1 MPARRALTRS
11 LAVAAAV
18 AVVAGCSDDEEEE
31 DPAASAVT
39 VDSRQGVEVRA
50 GEYFFDPEAIV
61 VDGGSGPLEIT
72 LENEGNLA
80 HNLRVFDGEEDIGG
94 TPTFTG
100 GEARSGTVELDPGAY
115 RFVCTVSDHEEL
127 GMVGD
132 LEVR

>member
-1 MPARRALTRS
+1 MPARRALSRS
-11 LAVAAAV
+11 LAVAAAF
-18 AVVAGCSDDEEEE
+18 AAVAGCGGDEE
-31 DPAASAVT
+31 DSAAPAVT
-39 VDSRQGVEVRA
+39 VEARHGVEVQG
-50 GEYFFDPEAIV
+50 GEYFFDPESIV
-61 VDGGSGPLEIT
+61 FGGGPGALEIT

-80 HNLRVFDGEEDIGG
+80 HNLRVFEGEEELGG

-100 GEARSGTVELDPGAY
+100 GETRSGTVELDPGAY

>member
-1 MPARRALTRS
+1 MRRS
-11 LAVAAAV
+11 
-18 AVVAGCSDDEEEE
+18 AGCGDDEE
-31 DPAASAVT
+31 DSAAPAVT
-39 VDSRQGVEVRA
+39 VDARQGVEVRA
-50 GEYFFDPEAIV
+50 GEYFFDPETIV

-80 HNLRVFDGEEDIGG
+80 HNLRVFAGEEELGG
-94 TPTFTG
+94 TPTFAG
-100 GEARSGTVELDPGAY
+100 GETRSGTVELDPGAY